1 MPILTIT
8 DAHTGSTAR
17 IAPELGF
24 NCFEFRA
31 MVGGRPVDVLDA
43 APGFDAGG
51 QRPSG
56 SGIPILFPFPNR
68 IRAGQFA
75 WKGQEF
81 SILNTSGD
89 KFGNATHGLCLDRP
103 WRVTAKGDDF
113 VSGQFQLSVD
123 APDRL
128 AMWPTDFLI
137 EVDYELVHNRLRAN
151 FRIGNPTDRPLPWGL
166 GTHPYFKLPLGEGS
180 RVENC
185 LIEVPCA
192 QRWELIDCLPT
203 GNLLELDEDFDLRD
217 GAYVNTV
224 KLDDVYTTVL
234 CEGPQFDCLLIDEQ
248 AGLQVTLTSPPIFRE
263 IVAFTPPNRAAV
275 CLEPY
280 TCPTDAINLTAR
292 GIDCGWRTLGPGSEF
307 HTWLDITA
315 GPVLA

>member
-1 MPILTIT
+1 MPVLTIT
-8 DAHTGSTAR
+8 DAQTGSTAR

-31 MVGGRPVDVLDA
+31 MVNNRPVDVLDA
-43 APGFDAGG
+43 VPDFELGG

-68 IRAGQFA
+68 IRAGQFT
-75 WKGQEF
+75 WRGKEF
-81 SILNTSGD
+81 SLPVSD
-89 KFGNATHGLCLDRP
+89 KFGNAIHGLCLDRP

-123 APDRL
+123 APDRRHL
-128 AMWPTDFLI
+128 WPTDFLI
-137 EVDYELVHNRLRAN
+137 EVDYELIHNRLRAN
-151 FRIGNPTDRPLPWGL
+151 FRISNPTDQTLPWGL
-166 GTHPYFKLPLGEGS
+166 GTHPYFKLPLGADS
-180 RVENC
+180 SVNRC

-192 QRWELIDCLPT
+192 QRWELVDCLPT
-203 GNLLELDEDFDLRD
+203 GNRLELDEAFDLRD
-217 GAYVNTV
+217 GAYVDTV
-224 KLDDVYTTVL
+224 KLDDVYTSVT
-234 CEGPQFDCLLIDEQ
+234 CEGPQFDCLLVDEQ
-248 AGLQVTLTSPPIFRE
+248 AGLQVVLTSPPIFRE

-275 CLEPY
+275 CIEPY

-292 GIDCGWRTLGPGSEF
+292 GIDCGWRTLSPGSEF

>member
-1 MPILTIT
+1 MPVLTIT
-8 DAHTGSTAR
+8 DPHTGSTAR

-31 MVGGRPVDVLDA
+31 MVSGRPVDVLDSVA
-43 APGFDAGG
+43 GFEDGG

-68 IRAGQFA
+68 IRAGKFS
-75 WKGQEF
+75 WKGAEF
-81 SILNTSGD
+81 SLPVSD
-89 KFGNATHGLCLDRP
+89 KFGNAIHGLCLDRP
-103 WRVTAKGDDF
+103 WQVVAKGDDF
-113 VSGQFQLSVD
+113 VTGQFQLSID

-128 AMWPTDFLI
+128 SLWPADFLI

-151 FRIGNPTDRPLPWGL
+151 FRVGNPSDRPLPWGL

-180 RVENC
+180 RVEDC
-185 LIEVPCA
+185 LIEAPVA
-192 QRWELIDCLPT
+192 QRWELADCVPT
-203 GNLLELDEDFDLRD
+203 GNLLELDEAHELQD
-217 GAYVNTV
+217 GAYVSLV
-224 KLDDVYTTVL
+224 ALDDVYTNVQ
-234 CEGPQFDCLLIDEQ
+234 CEGPQFDCIVLDER
-248 AGLQVTLTSPPIFRE
+248 AGMQVTLTCPPIFRE

-280 TCPTDAINLTAR
+280 TCPTDAVNLTAR
-292 GIDCGWRTLGPGSEF
+292 GIDCGWRTLSPGSEF
-307 HTWLDITA
+307 HTWIDITA